1 MANLPETPQ
10 WEEGIYQIEVSDP
23 VLGGPDGISN
33 RQGKQLASRT
43 LYLKQQVEKGGTDLA
58 AHIAAADP
66 HTQYAPKAS
75 PTFTGTPTAP
85 TPANSDNSKKLAT
98 TEFVAKA
105 LAALAGSAPE
115 TLDTLKELA
124 DALGN
129 DPNFATTVLNKLAE
143 KLAKDQNGADIPD
156 PVLFVKNL
164 GLGDSDGFVGRLLA
178 PPMRLTASGVYTP
191 SPEAKYALVELQA
204 AGGNGGN
211 APATGSG
218 VVGIAV
224 GGSAGGYAKFLV
236 KISDI
241 TNFNYTVGVHA
252 STSNSAT
259 VGGSTSFCGV
269 TCAGGTGSTLA
280 GTSSGSSPVQSR
292 GLLGGNVTNAGTT
305 PLTLIESIQGY
316 TSGNALYTSPGNS
329 VSGNGASSRFAPGPI
344 GIGGSSGSG
353 INAKDGAGGSG
364 ANSTNNPGGGFT
376 GGLGGDGLIILW
388 ELA

>member
-1 MANLPETPQ
+1 MTK
-10 WEEGIYQIEVSDP
+10 S
-23 VLGGPDGISN
+23 
-33 RQGKQLASRT
+33 
-43 LYLKQQVEKGGTDLA
+43 
-58 AHIAAADP
+58 
-66 HTQYAPKAS
+66 
-75 PTFTGTPTAP
+75 F
-85 TPANSDNSKKLAT
+85 
-98 TEFVAKA
+98 
-105 LAALAGSAPE
+105 
-115 TLDTLKELA
+115 
-124 DALGN
+124 
-129 DPNFATTVLNKLAE
+129 
-143 KLAKDQNGADIPD
+143 ADI
-156 PVLFVKNL
+156 KNL
-164 GLGDSDGFVGRLLA
+164 NPQKVGLGDNDGFVGRLLA
-178 PPMRLTASGVYTP
+178 PPMLLTASGVYNP

-252 STSNSAT
+252 SASNSAT

-269 TCAGGTGSTLA
+269 TCTGGAGAGVA
-280 GTSSGSSPVQSR
+280 GTSSGSSTVQSR

-305 PLTLIESIQGY
+305 PLTLIESIQGG
-316 TSGNALYTSPGNS
+316 TSGNALYTNPGNS

>member
-1 MANLPETPQ
+1 MPL
-10 WEEGIYQIEVSDP
+10 VSRM
-23 VLGGPDGISN
+23 VI
-33 RQGKQLASRT
+33 
-43 LYLKQQVEKGGTDLA
+43 LKNV
-58 AHIAAADP
+58 
-66 HTQYAPKAS
+66 
-75 PTFTGTPTAP
+75 
-85 TPANSDNSKKLAT
+85 
-98 TEFVAKA
+98 
-105 LAALAGSAPE
+105 
-115 TLDTLKELA
+115 
-124 DALGN
+124 
-129 DPNFATTVLNKLAE
+129 
-143 KLAKDQNGADIPD
+143 
-156 PVLFVKNL
+156 

-178 PPMRLTASGVYTP
+178 PPMRLTASGVYNP

-252 STSNSAT
+252 SASNSAT

-269 TCAGGTGSTLA
+269 TCTGGAGAGVA

-292 GLLGGNVTNAGTT
+292 AFLGGNVTNAGTT
-305 PLTLIESIQGY
+305 RLTLIESIQGD

>member
-1 MANLPETPQ
+1 M
-10 WEEGIYQIEVSDP
+10 G
-23 VLGGPDGISN
+23 
-33 RQGKQLASRT
+33 
-43 LYLKQQVEKGGTDLA
+43 
-58 AHIAAADP
+58 
-66 HTQYAPKAS
+66 
-75 PTFTGTPTAP
+75 
-85 TPANSDNSKKLAT
+85 DN
-98 TEFVAKA
+98 
-105 LAALAGSAPE
+105 
-115 TLDTLKELA
+115 
-124 DALGN
+124 
-129 DPNFATTVLNKLAE
+129 
-143 KLAKDQNGADIPD
+143 
-156 PVLFVKNL
+156 
-164 GLGDSDGFVGRLLA
+164 DGFVGRLLA
-178 PPMRLTASGVYTP
+178 PPMRLTASGVYNP

-305 PLTLIESIQGY
+305 PLTLIESIQGG

>member
-58 AHIAAADP
+58 KHIAAADP

-129 DPNFATTVLNKLAE
+129 DPNFATTVLNQLAE

-156 PVLFVKNL
+156 PALFVKNL
-164 GLGDSDGFVGRLLA
+164 GLGTAALRGVGTGTNQIPDMSSFTVGSNWFRLPGGFIVQFF
-178 PPMRLTASGVYTP
+178 TALMADTSAASKVVSFPFAFPNGVISVVATHNGPLP
-191 SPEAKYALVELQA
+191 SA
-204 AGGNGGN
+204 AGIFGINN
-211 APATGSG
+211 LSKTSFQSYVSVTPAGSIG
-218 VVGIAV
+218 AFVIAV
-224 GGSAGGYAKFLV
+224 GY
-236 KISDI
+236 
-241 TNFNYTVGVHA
+241 
-252 STSNSAT
+252 
-259 VGGSTSFCGV
+259 
-269 TCAGGTGSTLA
+269 
-280 GTSSGSSPVQSR
+280 
-292 GLLGGNVTNAGTT
+292 
-305 PLTLIESIQGY
+305 
-316 TSGNALYTSPGNS
+316 
-329 VSGNGASSRFAPGPI
+329 
-344 GIGGSSGSG
+344 
-353 INAKDGAGGSG
+353 
-364 ANSTNNPGGGFT
+364 
-376 GGLGGDGLIILW
+376 
-388 ELA
+388 

>member
-43 LYLKQQVEKGGTDLA
+43 LYLKQQVEKGGSDLA
-58 AHIAAADP
+58 KHIAAADP

-156 PVLFVKNL
+156 PALFVKNL
-164 GLGDSDGFVGRLLA
+164 GLGEAAKRDVGTGDNQIPDMGA
-178 PPMRLTASGVYTP
+178 FASG
-191 SPEAKYALVELQA
+191 
-204 AGGNGGN
+204 
-211 APATGSG
+211 SG
-218 VVGIAV
+218 WFRLP
-224 GGSAGGYAKFLV
+224 GGYIVQFGTFSGNTTRF
-236 KISDI
+236 ISGHFPIPFPNQPMVSVSVMSDAAQSDPSI
-241 TNFNYTVGVHA
+241 PAPQVLSVNFEHI
-252 STSNSAT
+252 SNSAWR
-259 VGGSTSFCGV
+259 VATSDISQQYRF
-269 TCAGGTGSTLA
+269 SY
-280 GTSSGSSPVQSR
+280 
-292 GLLGGNVTNAGTT
+292 
-305 PLTLIESIQGY
+305 ISIG
-316 TSGNALYTSPGNS
+316 
-329 VSGNGASSRFAPGPI
+329 R
-344 GIGGSSGSG
+344 
-353 INAKDGAGGSG
+353 
-364 ANSTNNPGGGFT
+364 
-376 GGLGGDGLIILW
+376 
-388 ELA
+388 

>member
-1 MANLPETPQ
+1 MPLVN
-10 WEEGIYQIEVSDP
+10 WMVI
-23 VLGGPDGISN
+23 
-33 RQGKQLASRT
+33 
-43 LYLKQQVEKGGTDLA
+43 LKNV
-58 AHIAAADP
+58 
-66 HTQYAPKAS
+66 
-75 PTFTGTPTAP
+75 
-85 TPANSDNSKKLAT
+85 
-98 TEFVAKA
+98 
-105 LAALAGSAPE
+105 
-115 TLDTLKELA
+115 
-124 DALGN
+124 
-129 DPNFATTVLNKLAE
+129 
-143 KLAKDQNGADIPD
+143 
-156 PVLFVKNL
+156 

-178 PPMRLTASGVYTP
+178 PPMRLTASGVYNP

-305 PLTLIESIQGY
+305 PLTLIESIQGG
-316 TSGNALYTSPGNS
+316 TSGNALYTNPDNS

-364 ANSTNNPGGGFT
+364 ANSTSNPGGGFT
-376 GGLGGDGLIILW
+376 GGLGGDGLMILW

>member
-43 LYLKQQVEKGGTDLA
+43 LYLKQQVEKGGSDLA
-58 AHIAAADP
+58 KHIAAADP

-156 PVLFVKNL
+156 PALFVKNL
-164 GLGDSDGFVGRLLA
+164 GLGELAKTPRFLVSKGSNANGWYEIYSDGFKRVGQAWSTPLSI
-178 PPMRLTASGVYTP
+178 PTPASGVRVNYPISFT
-191 SPEAKYALVELQA
+191 SKLNGLFVTEN
-204 AGGNGGN
+204 GN
-211 APATGSG
+211 
-218 VVGIAV
+218 
-224 GGSAGGYAKFLV
+224 
-236 KISDI
+236 
-241 TNFNYTVGVHA
+241 
-252 STSNSAT
+252 TSNN
-259 VGGSTSFCGV
+259 F
-269 TCAGGTGSTLA
+269 
-280 GTSSGSSPVQSR
+280 
-292 GLLGGNVTNAGTT
+292 
-305 PLTLIESIQGY
+305 E
-316 TSGNALYTSPGNS
+316 
-329 VSGNGASSRFAPGPI
+329 FA
-344 GIGGSSGSG
+344 
-353 INAKDGAGGSG
+353 
-364 ANSTNNPGGGFT
+364 NPAQIGFT
-376 GGLGGDGLIILW
+376 GFNMATMEVTLSSSPIASYGSSFTGFYVAEGY
-388 ELA
+388 